1 MEFSASE
8 CLWSIYLVTVLILI
22 MLLKLCA
29 GIFSIPVMPLLL
41 PSWTD
46 AVMLRCNHHLLF
58 FLVIYK
64 RNKWHVCGS
73 PLSKS
78 SVLSHINVIR
88 TNEHM
93 HVACVQIFALVL
105 FCHHFWYIMKLKE
118 PGTGN
123 LLIIWCM
130 YLHNITLQLKNISVW
145 FSFPFSFI

>member
-105 FCHHFWYIMKLKE
+105 FCHHFWYIMKTE
-118 PGTGN
+118 RARNWEFINN
-123 LLIIWCM
+123 LMHVLAQWYYITVKKHFSLILI
-130 YLHNITLQLKNISVW
+130 
-145 FSFPFSFI
+145 FI